1 MIGDINGLFIYLY
14 FLNKY
19 KQIMCQIMNR
29 LEEIEKEIIRYN
41 EIIDNKMLS
50 FDFQKCKSFGEYENY
65 CKKERIILNELYN
78 EKRMLMDYTLSDI
91 PDYGDIMYLKD
102 FLEDVKCGNFIDYD
116 GSGNYLLGDKMTNI
130 SIYPSDKKHRTE
142 FTEIVWFNR

>member
-1 MIGDINGLFIYLY
+1 
-14 FLNKY
+14 
-19 KQIMCQIMNR
+19 MNR
-29 LEEIEKEIIRYN
+29 LEEIEKEMMRY
-41 EIIDNKMLS
+41 EKIVHEKMMR
-50 FDFQKCKSFGEYENY
+50 FDFQKCKSFEEYDDY
-65 CKKERIILNELYN
+65 CKKEKTILDKLCN

-91 PDYGDIMYLKD
+91 PDYCDRMSLKD

-116 GSGNYLLGDKMTNI
+116 CSGNYLLGDKMTNI